1 VTITIFKKSKQ
12 KLQLNFNFTTYS
24 LMMTVAAYM
33 MYCHDIVIF
42 ILTVRCDECHEG
54 KVGVKVAV

>member
-12 KLQLNFNFTTYS
+12 KLQLNFNFTTYI

-33 MYCHDIVIF
+33 MYCLDIVIL
-42 ILTVRCDECHEG
+42 ILTVSCDGCRES
-54 KVGVKVAV
+54 KVGVKVAF

>member
-1 VTITIFKKSKQ
+1 MTVTIFKKSKQ

-33 MYCHDIVIF
+33 MYCHDIVILK
-42 ILTVRCDECHEG
+42 LTVRCNGCLEV
-54 KVGVKVAV
+54 KVGVKVTV